1 MDFINTYLDEL
12 RKTNEKIPIE
22 KIKEIIN
29 ILKEAYRKNK
39 RIFLMGNGG
48 SASLASHFATDLSKL
63 TYKPVLGKKSFK
75 ATSLC
80 DNISFITALSND
92 VSYDSAFK
100 EQLVNLLEEG
110 DVVIGIS
117 GSGNSKNVLNAM
129 DYANSVGATTIGLTG
144 FEGGKLKD
152 VVKVCLTVPSNSME
166 MIEDMHLSISHIIKL
181 VLKDEL
187 EKGKL

>member
-12 RKTNEKIPIE
+12 RKTNEKIPVE
-22 KIKEIIN
+22 KIKDIIN

-48 SASLASHFATDLSKL
+48 SAALASHFATDLSKL
-63 TYKPVLGKKSFK
+63 TYKPILGKKSFK
-75 ATSLC
+75 AISLC
-80 DNISFITALSND
+80 DNISFITALGND
-92 VSYDSAFK
+92 VSYESIFK

-110 DVVIGIS
+110 DIVIGIS

-144 FEGGKLKD
+144 LGGKLKD
-152 VVKVCLTVPSNSME
+152 AVKICLTVPSSNME
-166 MIEDMHLSISHIIKL
+166 MIEDIHLSITHIIKL
-181 VLKDEL
+181 VLKDEF
-187 EKGKL
+187 